1 MRTASV
7 ISLVSMIVP
16 LGALF
21 VDYWLWLAGTGNA
34 NYLFFMDL
42 TFMVFGFT
50 IIVDFTTASMKH
62 MKAAKLSKK
71 HIQKEKEASKQKA
84 NICDNA
90 VPTNRM

>member
-1 MRTASV
+1 
-7 ISLVSMIVP
+7 
-16 LGALF
+16 
-21 VDYWLWLAGTGNA
+21 
-34 NYLFFMDL
+34 
-42 TFMVFGFT
+42 MVFGFT